1 MLRPV
6 NKTIALLTIFIVG
19 SPVFASAIINI
30 EDLRK
35 EGEIGL
41 FQSLSGSVDASRGNR
56 DRDYYTFTYRVDNNS
71 DSLDSFL
78 VISQSERKYIGNVI
92 DESNFFHGRLV
103 FKNDSN
109 LYYEL
114 FAQRSENPFRNY
126 RQREVMGLGLRYL
139 INDHARLGLAYIN
152 EDEEDLN
159 MINTKTDRLNIYFH
173 DDFEIGENI
182 YFNTTIYI
190 QPSIDD
196 FRDDI
201 KSSAIFA
208 LDFEVNEKVTI
219 SLQYSRFNDNAPP
232 MNADK
237 MDESISTRFSWSF

>member
-1 MLRPV
+1 MLQQI
-6 NKTIALLTIFIVG
+6 NKYLFIAVAFI
-19 SPVFASAIINI
+19 STLSFASAIINI

-35 EGEIGL
+35 EGEVGL
-41 FQSLSGSVDASRGNR
+41 FQSISGSLDASRGNR
-56 DRDYYTFTYRVDNNS
+56 DRDFYTFTYRIDNNS
-71 DSLDSFL
+71 EAVDSFL
-78 VISQSERKYIGNVI
+78 VLSQSERKYVGSVI

-103 FKNDSN
+103 FKNKSK
-109 LYYEL
+109 LHYEL

-126 RQREVMGLGLRYL
+126 RKREVTGLGFRYL
-139 INDHARLGLAYIN
+139 INDHARLGMALIN

-159 MINTKTDRLNIYFH
+159 MVNTKTDRLNIYFH
-173 DDFEIGENI
+173 DDFEVGENI

-196 FRDDI
+196 FSDDV

-208 LDFEVNEKVTI
+208 LDFEVNERVTI

-232 MNADK
+232 LNADK
-237 MDESISTRFSWSF
+237 MDESISTKFSWNF

>member
-1 MLRPV
+1 MLQQI
-6 NKTIALLTIFIVG
+6 NKYLFIAVALINTL
-19 SPVFASAIINI
+19 SFASAIINI

-35 EGEIGL
+35 EGEVGL
-41 FQSLSGSVDASRGNR
+41 FQSISGSLDASRGNR
-56 DRDYYTFTYRVDNNS
+56 DRDFYTFTYRIDNNS
-71 DSLDSFL
+71 EAVDSFL
-78 VISQSERKYIGNVI
+78 VLSQSERKYVGSVI

-103 FKNDSN
+103 FKNKSK
-109 LYYEL
+109 LHYEL

-126 RQREVMGLGLRYL
+126 RKREVTGLGFRYL
-139 INDHARLGLAYIN
+139 INDHARLGMALIN

-159 MINTKTDRLNIYFH
+159 MVNTKTDRFNIYFH
-173 DDFEIGENI
+173 DDFEVGENI

-196 FRDDI
+196 FSDDV

-208 LDFEVNEKVTI
+208 LDFEVNERVTI

-232 MNADK
+232 LNADK
-237 MDESISTRFSWSF
+237 MDESISTKFSWNF

>member
-1 MLRPV
+1 MLQQL
-6 NKTIALLTIFIVG
+6 NKTFIFAVALIGMQT
-19 SPVFASAIINI
+19 FASAIINI
-30 EDLRK
+30 EDLRQ

-41 FQSLSGSVDASRGNR
+41 FHSISGSVDASRGNR
-56 DRDYYTFTYRVDNNS
+56 DRNYYTFTYRFDNNT
-71 DSLDSFL
+71 DAIDSFFVL
-78 VISQSERKYIGNVI
+78 SQSERKYIGSVI

-103 FKNDSN
+103 FKNESN
-109 LYYEL
+109 LHYEL

-126 RQREVMGLGLRYL
+126 RQREVIGVGLRYL
-139 INDHARLGLAYIN
+139 INDHARFGFAFIN

-159 MINTKTDRLNIYFH
+159 MINTKTDRLNLYFH

-182 YFNTTIYI
+182 FFNTTIYV
-190 QPSIDD
+190 QPSVDNFGDD
-196 FRDDI
+196 V

-208 LDFEVNEKVTI
+208 LDFEVNEQVTI

-237 MDESISTRFSWSF
+237 MDESISTKFSWGF

>member
-19 SPVFASAIINI
+19 TPVFASAIINI

-173 DDFEIGENI
+173 DDFEIGDNI

>member
-196 FRDDI
+196 FSDDI

>member
-182 YFNTTIYI
+182 FFNTTIYI

-196 FRDDI
+196 FSDDI

>member
-1 MLRPV
+1 MLQQI
-6 NKTIALLTIFIVG
+6 NKYLFIAVALISTL
-19 SPVFASAIINI
+19 SFASAIINI

-35 EGEIGL
+35 EGEVGL
-41 FQSLSGSVDASRGNR
+41 FQSISGSLDASRGNR
-56 DRDYYTFTYRVDNNS
+56 DRDFYTFTYRIDNNS
-71 DSLDSFL
+71 EAVDSFL
-78 VISQSERKYIGNVI
+78 VLSQSERKYVGSVI

-103 FKNDSN
+103 FKNKSK
-109 LYYEL
+109 LHYEL

-126 RQREVMGLGLRYL
+126 RKREVTGLGFRYL
-139 INDHARLGLAYIN
+139 INDHARLGMALIN

-159 MINTKTDRLNIYFH
+159 MVNTKTDRLNIYFH
-173 DDFEIGENI
+173 DDFEVGENI

-196 FRDDI
+196 FSDDV

-208 LDFEVNEKVTI
+208 LDFEVNERVTI

-232 MNADK
+232 LNADK
-237 MDESISTRFSWSF
+237 MDESISTKFSWNF

>member
-139 INDHARLGLAYIN
+139 LNDHARLGLAYIN

>member
-19 SPVFASAIINI
+19 TPVFASAIINI

-71 DSLDSFL
+71 DLLDSFL

>member
-19 SPVFASAIINI
+19 TPVFASAIINI